1 MRKSV
6 RQILQLVVGTV
17 ISVSR
22 DKANKVANYSQVT
35 KPLISVLHIFL
46 SPVIKM
52 LPKIW
57 LLPLLLGGRQVEDDE
72 QEISDK
78 KE

>member
-35 KPLISVLHIFL
+35 KAINLCSPYISISSH
-46 SPVIKM
+46 KNA
-52 LPKIW
+52 PKDMASSSAI
-57 LLPLLLGGRQVEDDE
+57 GG
-72 QEISDK
+72 K
-78 KE
+78 TG